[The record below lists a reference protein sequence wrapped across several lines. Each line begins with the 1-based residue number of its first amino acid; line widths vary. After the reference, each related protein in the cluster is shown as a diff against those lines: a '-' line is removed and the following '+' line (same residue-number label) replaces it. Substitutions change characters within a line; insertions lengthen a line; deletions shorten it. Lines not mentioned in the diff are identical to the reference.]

1 MKNIV
6 CDLAQKRNKAMKI
19 IIDVMSGDN
28 APVETLVGVGK
39 AMAQPYSEGVE
50 YILVGDEAVI
60 NKIAAEQEIDVS
72 KCEIRHTDIVLTME
86 DEPMAVMKEKKG
98 SSLGLGLQLLASGEG
113 DALVSCGNTGA
124 LFTGATLIVKRVKGI
139 QRAGIG
145 AIIPFGS
152 PLMLIDSGAS
162 VKPNE
167 DYMVGFAMMGS
178 AYMKAIYG
186 VDNPRVALLNNGAE
200 EHKGTELQQAAY
212 VKLKENK
219 RVNFVGN
226 VEGNGLALGNCDVA
240 VSDGFTGNVTLK
252 TIEGMGKLMSKELKN
267 IFKSGLGGVI
277 AYLLVKKQLKSF
289 KKKFDSSEH
298 GGAPILGLSKTVIKA
313 HGSSNA
319 KAFSNAIRQAIG
331 CVNAGVV
338 DIIAADAAKHA
349 EERLEAEKAAQGET
363 RAE

>member
-1 MKNIV
+1 
-6 CDLAQKRNKAMKI
+6 
-19 IIDVMSGDN
+19 
-28 APVETLVGVGK
+28 
-39 AMAQPYSEGVE
+39 
-50 YILVGDEAVI
+50 
-60 NKIAAEQEIDVS
+60 
-72 KCEIRHTDIVLTME
+72 
-86 DEPMAVMKEKKG
+86 
-98 SSLGLGLQLLASGEG
+98 
-113 DALVSCGNTGA
+113 
-124 LFTGATLIVKRVKGI
+124 
-139 QRAGIG
+139 
-145 AIIPFGS
+145 
-152 PLMLIDSGAS
+152 MLIDSGAS

-349 EERLEAEKAAQGET
+349 EERLEAEKAAQGEA